1 MSSEESG
8 SEFER
13 PIQSVAG
20 RREAAPELNR
30 LSQQVIGAAI
40 EVHRHLGP
48 GLLESVYEGALCVEL
63 SLRDIPFERQSTVEL
78 VYKGHRVGQGRLDLL
93 IDGQLIVEL
102 KAVEALNE
110 VHRAQVISYLK
121 TTGRT
126 LGLLINFNLPVLRSG
141 IKRIICS

>member
-1 MSSEESG
+1 MSSEECG
-8 SEFER
+8 SEFKR
-13 PIQSVAG
+13 PKEDAAG
-20 RREAAPELNR
+20 RREPAPELNR
-30 LSQQVIGAAI
+30 LTELFIGAAI

-48 GLLESVYEGALCVEL
+48 GLLESVYEEALCVEL
-63 SLRDIPFERQSTVEL
+63 ALRDVPFERQPSVEL

-126 LGLLINFNLPVLRSG
+126 LGLLINFNVPVLRSG